1 MWVDFQNQMQV
12 WTRETSFHQ
21 LQNKGNVYLIFINTF
36 YQWMDMM
43 DGWVVVGPGQ
53 YNKDKLK
60 LAGF

>member
-53 YNKDKLK
+53 YNRDKLK